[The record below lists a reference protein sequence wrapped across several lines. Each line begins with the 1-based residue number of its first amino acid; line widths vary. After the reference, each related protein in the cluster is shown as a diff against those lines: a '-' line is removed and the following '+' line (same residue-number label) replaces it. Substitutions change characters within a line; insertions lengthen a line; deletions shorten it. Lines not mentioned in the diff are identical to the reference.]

1 MEEILIEV
9 AEFVNGEKDLTDE
22 EKNAIKDLY
31 NTISTKEIN
40 SANIVH
46 YIVLLMKIVN
56 MYKEIPNVNKKDL
69 ILLVLKKFIEINI
82 EDPKEEEYLIYFV
95 NNMVPPMIDTMISLD
110 NKEIIIKTENYIK
123 SVCQKIKSKLCCFPV
138 E

>member
-9 AEFVNGEKDLTDE
+9 AEFVNGEKDLTDD

-31 NTISTKEIN
+31 NTISSKEIN

-123 SVCQKIKSKLCCFPV
+123 TFCHKLKSKLCCFPV